1 MELVILF
8 VKKHLLRES
17 NNLHNNSENNNGNG
31 NGNGN
36 DNGENRNNARNRN
49 HPSNPNNRNNN
60 EEGQPGQSGHPGQ
73 TKLRDQYP
81 KVDKR
86 TRLLA
91 LRHPKRIASGPISP
105 TNQPEVGYRLAEV
118 AAKSEAVAAAVQ
130 QDQTAARKE
139 SNDYK
144 DK

>member
-17 NNLHNNSENNNGNG
+17 NNLHDNSENNNGND
-31 NGNGN
+31 NG
-36 DNGENRNNARNRN
+36 NGENRNNASNRN
-49 HPSNPNNRNNN
+49 HPSNPNNGNNN

-81 KVDKR
+81 KIDQR

-118 AAKSEAVAAAVQ
+118 AAKSEAIAAAVQ

-139 SNDYK
+139 SNNCK